1 MAADRLPFPCRVVR
15 HRGARRLTL
24 RVSHAGARLTVP
36 PRTSAREIEAF
47 LRNSSVWVA
56 DQRARL
62 GPPPAPLAAGD
73 RLALLDG
80 ELVLATGPA
89 RRRTTV
95 RRDGRRLVA
104 ALGPG
109 AGLDAA
115 VERWYRREAAAV
127 LGARSSA
134 LAARLGVEI
143 AALGVRDPRSRWGS
157 CSSSGR
163 LSFSWRLLLAP
174 AAVLD
179 DVVAHEVCHL
189 VRPDHSPAF
198 WELMGRVAP
207 GHRASR
213 AWLHEHGERLHLGP
227 AWRSLVP

>member
-1 MAADRLPFPCRVVR
+1 MAADHASFPCRVVR
-15 HRGARRLTL
+15 HRGARRMTL
-24 RVSHAGARLTVP
+24 RVSRAGARLTVP

-47 LRNSSVWVA
+47 LRDSSGWVA

-62 GPPPAPLAAGD
+62 GPPPTPLAGGD
-73 RLALLDG
+73 RLALLDD
-80 ELVLATGPA
+80 ELQLELAPAA
-89 RRRTTV
+89 RRTSV
-95 RRDGRRLVA
+95 RRDGQRLVA
-104 ALGPG
+104 EVGPG

-127 LGARSSA
+127 LGARSRA
-134 LAARLGVEI
+134 LAVRLGVNV
-143 AALGVRDPRSRWGS
+143 AAVGVRDPRARWGS
-157 CSSSGR
+157 CSRAGR

-198 WELMGRVAP
+198 WDLMGWVAP

-213 AWLHEHGERLHLGP
+213 AWLREHGERLHLGP
-227 AWRSLVP
+227 AWRSLTP